1 MLHKKLHM
9 PINIP
14 LSTDFKIESSEFDYE
29 IIKKFHKFDSLNQA
43 YIKDF
48 FKDYFKDKLSKV
60 ISNNFFFFWDQII
73 PIILKSKYKKEGLYQ
88 LFRFSNEILY
98 NFSYVETLTKSTFI
112 YENLSKVFLFSGYL
126 TNILAKDEKLLDIL
140 QPEYAMRL
148 NGNITFYK
156 NSFDRLNVNVKEEEF
171 LLNSL
176 RKNHRLLKFQIL
188 FALINQ
194 EINIKRAS
202 NELSLLAQ
210 ATIDISLKIIQKQI
224 LHKFKVKDLR
234 YSIIAYGRFAT
245 STMTANSDLDL
256 VFLYDDIK
264 EKEQLNP
271 KIYMEL
277 FRQIIKFLS
286 VKTEEDFMYEVDT
299 KLKPSGKGGPLA
311 CTYSN
316 FEEYHLKKSY
326 SWEKIA
332 LKKTKIINEN
342 DFKEKSINLL
352 NKLKSIPISPDEVAN
367 EISLMRT
374 NKTSN
379 NDEVKKE
386 KLKWFETKYAGGGQ
400 RDIEFLDFLN
410 EYNSISISKEEKD
423 KKFMLIN
430 RMKALYF
437 NLDQIMNICFEDN
450 KQEHL
455 PSNAV
460 NILINE
466 TNEKDLGTLKAY
478 VNQGKKEIYKFL
490 NDIVESLKIEQ
501 PYKKIDRS

>member
-1 MLHKKLHM
+1 
-9 PINIP
+9 
-14 LSTDFKIESSEFDYE
+14 
-29 IIKKFHKFDSLNQA
+29 
-43 YIKDF
+43 
-48 FKDYFKDKLSKV
+48 
-60 ISNNFFFFWDQII
+60 
-73 PIILKSKYKKEGLYQ
+73 
-88 LFRFSNEILY
+88 
-98 NFSYVETLTKSTFI
+98 
-112 YENLSKVFLFSGYL
+112 LFSGYL

-156 NSFDRLNVNVKEEEF
+156 NSFDRLNVSVKDEEI

-188 FALINQ
+188 FALIND

-210 ATIDISLKIIQKQI
+210 ATFDISLKIIHAQI
-224 LHKFKVKDLR
+224 SAKYKVENLK

-256 VFLYDDIK
+256 VFIYDDENGD
-264 EKEQLNP
+264 EKASR
-271 KIYMEL
+271 KIYVEL

-286 VKTEEDFMYEVDT
+286 VKTEEGLMYEVDT
-299 KLKPSGKGGPLA
+299 KLKPSGKGGPVA

-316 FEEYHLKKSY
+316 FKDYHLKKSY

-342 DFKEKSINLL
+342 DFKEKSIDLL
-352 NKLKSIPISPDEVAN
+352 NKLKSIPISQDKVAN

-374 NKTSN
+374 DKAPN
-379 NDEVKKE
+379 NNEVKKE
-386 KLKWFETKYAGGGQ
+386 TLKWFETKYAGGGQ
-400 RDIEFLDFLN
+400 RDIEFLDFFN
-410 EYNSISISKEEKD
+410 ENNSISISQEEKA

-430 RMKALYF
+430 RMKSLFF

-460 NILINE
+460 NILIKE
-466 TNEKDLGTLKAY
+466 TNEKDLGSLKAT
-478 VNQGKKEIYKFL
+478 VKLGRKEIYKFL
-490 NDIVESLKIEQ
+490 NEVVEFLKIAR
-501 PYKKIDRS
+501 PNKKN

>member
-1 MLHKKLHM
+1 MLHKKLHI

-29 IIKKFHKFDSLNQA
+29 IIKKIQKFDSLSQTN
-43 YIKDF
+43 IKKF

-60 ISNNFFFFWDQII
+60 ISNNFYFFLDRII
-73 PIILKSKYKKEGLYQ
+73 PIILKSKYHKEGIYQ

-98 NFSYVETLTKSTFI
+98 NFSYIETLTKSTFI
-112 YENLSKVFLFSGYL
+112 YENLSRVFLFSGYL

-156 NSFDRLNVNVKEEEF
+156 NSFDRLNVSVKDEEI

-188 FALINQ
+188 FALIND
-194 EINIKRAS
+194 EIDIKRAS

-210 ATIDISLKIIQKQI
+210 ATLDISLKIIHVQI
-224 LHKFKVKDLR
+224 SAKYKVENLK

-256 VFLYDDIK
+256 VFIYDDENGD
-264 EKEQLNP
+264 EKASR
-271 KIYMEL
+271 KIYVEL

-286 VKTEEDFMYEVDT
+286 VKTEEGLMYEVDT
-299 KLKPSGKGGPLA
+299 KLKPSGKGGPVA

-316 FEEYHLKKSY
+316 FKDYHLKKSY

-342 DFKEKSINLL
+342 DFNIL
-352 NKLKSIPISPDEVAN
+352 NEVA
-367 EISLMRT
+367 L
-374 NKTSN
+374 KTSKQLSGFIKYLN
-379 NDEVKKE
+379 N
-386 KLKWFETKYAGGGQ
+386 F
-400 RDIEFLDFLN
+400 
-410 EYNSISISKEEKD
+410 NS
-423 KKFMLIN
+423 
-430 RMKALYF
+430 
-437 NLDQIMNICFEDN
+437 N
-450 KQEHL
+450 K
-455 PSNAV
+455 
-460 NILINE
+460 
-466 TNEKDLGTLKAY
+466 
-478 VNQGKKEIYKFL
+478 
-490 NDIVESLKIEQ
+490 
-501 PYKKIDRS
+501 

>member
-1 MLHKKLHM
+1 M
-9 PINIP
+9 
-14 LSTDFKIESSEFDYE
+14 
-29 IIKKFHKFDSLNQA
+29 
-43 YIKDF
+43 
-48 FKDYFKDKLSKV
+48 
-60 ISNNFFFFWDQII
+60 
-73 PIILKSKYKKEGLYQ
+73 
-88 LFRFSNEILY
+88 
-98 NFSYVETLTKSTFI
+98 
-112 YENLSKVFLFSGYL
+112 FSGYL

-156 NSFDRLNVNVKEEEF
+156 NSFDKLNISLKDEES

-194 EINIKRAS
+194 EINISRAS

-210 ATIDISLKIIQKQI
+210 ATIDFSLKIIQEQI
-224 LHKFKVKDLR
+224 SRKFKLENLR

-264 EKEQLNP
+264 EKEKLNP

-277 FRQIIKFLS
+277 FKQIIKFLS
-286 VKTEEDFMYEVDT
+286 VKTEEGFMYEVDT

-332 LKKTKIINEN
+332 LKKTRIINEN
-342 DFKEKSINLL
+342 DFKVKSINLL
-352 NKLKSIPISPDEVAN
+352 NKLKTIPISPDEVAN

-374 NKTSN
+374 DKTSN
-379 NDEVKKE
+379 NDDVKKE

-410 EYNSISISKEEKD
+410 ENNSISISQDID
-423 KKFMLIN
+423 KKFMLIK

-460 NILINE
+460 NILIKE
-466 TNEKDLGTLKAY
+466 TNEKDLGSLKAT
-478 VNQGKKEIYKFL
+478 VSLGKKEIYKFL
-490 NDIVESLKIEQ
+490 NEVGIFVCILNCNSNHSYHLLRLHGT
-501 PYKKIDRS
+501 KK

>member
-29 IIKKFHKFDSLNQA
+29 IINKFHKFDSLNQA

-60 ISNNFFFFWDQII
+60 ISNNFYFFWDQMI
-73 PIILKSKYKKEGLYQ
+73 PIILKSKYKNEGLYQ

-98 NFSYVETLTKSTFI
+98 NFSYIETLTKSTFI

-126 TNILAKDEKLLDIL
+126 SNILAKDEKLLDIL

-156 NSFDRLNVNVKEEEF
+156 NSLDKLDISHKDEES
-171 LLNSL
+171 LLNSM

-194 EINIKRAS
+194 EININRAS
-202 NELSLLAQ
+202 TELSLLAQ
-210 ATIDISLKIIQKQI
+210 ATVDFSLKFIHEQI
-224 LHKFKVKDLR
+224 SRKFKVEDLR
-234 YSIIAYGRFAT
+234 YSVIAYGRFAT

-256 VFLYDDIK
+256 VFLYDDII

-286 VKTEEDFMYEVDT
+286 VKTEEGFMYEVDT
-299 KLKPSGKGGPLA
+299 KLKPSGKSGPLA
-311 CTYSN
+311 STYSN

-332 LKKTKIINEN
+332 LKKTRIINEN
-342 DFKEKSINLL
+342 DFKAKSINLL
-352 NKLKSIPISPDEVAN
+352 NKLKSIPISPDEVVN

-374 NKTSN
+374 DKTSN
-379 NDEVKKE
+379 NDDVKKE

-400 RDIEFLDFLN
+400 RDIEFLEFLN
-410 EYNSISISKEEKD
+410 ENNSISISQEEKD
-423 KKFMLIN
+423 KKFMLIK

-460 NILINE
+460 NILIKE
-466 TNEKDLGTLKAY
+466 TNEKDLGSLKAT
-478 VNQGKKEIYKFL
+478 VNLGKKEIYKFL
-490 NDIVESLKIEQ
+490 NEVVESVKIARHN
-501 PYKKIDRS
+501 K

>member
-1 MLHKKLHM
+1 MLHKKLHI

-29 IIKKFHKFDSLNQA
+29 IIKKIQKFDSLSQTN
-43 YIKDF
+43 IKDF

-60 ISNNFFFFWDQII
+60 ISNNFYFFWDRII
-73 PIILKSKYKKEGLYQ
+73 PIILKSKYHKEGIYQ

-98 NFSYVETLTKSTFI
+98 NFSYIETLTKSTFI
-112 YENLSKVFLFSGYL
+112 YENLSRIFLFSGYL

-156 NSFDRLNVNVKEEEF
+156 NSFDRMNVSVKDEEI

-188 FALINQ
+188 FALIND

-210 ATIDISLKIIQKQI
+210 ATLDISLKIIHAQI
-224 LHKFKVKDLR
+224 SAKYKVENLK

-256 VFLYDDIK
+256 VFIYDDENGDK
-264 EKEQLNP
+264 KASR
-271 KIYMEL
+271 KIYVEL

-286 VKTEEDFMYEVDT
+286 VKTEEGLMYEVDT
-299 KLKPSGKGGPLA
+299 KLKPSGKGGPVA
-311 CTYSN
+311 CTYEN
-316 FEEYHLKKSY
+316 FKEYHEKSSY

-332 LKKTKIINEN
+332 LKKTRVVNEN
-342 DFKEKSINLL
+342 IFNHKIINLL
-352 NKLKSIPISPDEVAN
+352 NKLKSLPIYQNKVAY

-374 NKTSN
+374 DNNSNK
-379 NDEVKKE
+379 DLVQKE
-386 KLKWFETKYAGGGQ
+386 TLKWFETKYAGGGQ
-400 RDIEFLDFLN
+400 RDIEYLN
-410 EYNSISISKEEKD
+410 FFNEKNSILISQDEIQ
-423 KKFMLIN
+423 KKFMLIS
-430 RMKALYF
+430 RMQDLYF
-437 NLDQIMNICFEDN
+437 YLDQIMNICFEEK
-450 KQEHL
+450 KQDHL
-455 PSNAV
+455 PSKAV
-460 NILINE
+460 NMLIKE
-466 TNEKDLGTLKAY
+466 TNEKDLGTLKAT
-478 VNQGKKEIYKFL
+478 VKLGRKELYSFL
-490 NDIVESLKIEQ
+490 NEIVESQKISSSHQ
-501 PYKKIDRS
+501 

>member
-1 MLHKKLHM
+1 MLHKKLHI

-29 IIKKFHKFDSLNQA
+29 IINKFHKFDSLNQTN
-43 YIKDF
+43 IKDF
-48 FKDYFKDKLSKV
+48 FESYFKDKLSEV
-60 ISNNFFFFWDQII
+60 ISNNFYFFWDQMI
-73 PIILKSKYKKEGLYQ
+73 PIILKSKYKNEGLYQ

-98 NFSYVETLTKSTFI
+98 NFSYIETLTKSTFI

-156 NSFDRLNVNVKEEEF
+156 NSFDKLNISLEDEES

-176 RKNHRLLKFQIL
+176 RKNHRFLKFQIL

-194 EINIKRAS
+194 EININRAS

-210 ATIDISLKIIQKQI
+210 AIIDYSLKIIQEQI
-224 LHKFKVKDLR
+224 SRKFKVENLR

-264 EKEQLNP
+264 EKEKLNP
-271 KIYMEL
+271 KLYMEL
-277 FRQIIKFLS
+277 FKQIIKFLS
-286 VKTEEDFMYEVDT
+286 VKTEEGFIYEVDT
-299 KLKPSGKGGPLA
+299 KLKPSGKSGPLA

-332 LKKTKIINEN
+332 LKKTRIINEN
-342 DFKEKSINLL
+342 DFKAKSINLL
-352 NKLKSIPISPDEVAN
+352 NKLKSTPISSDEVAN

-374 NKTSN
+374 DKTSN
-379 NDEVKKE
+379 NVDVKKE
-386 KLKWFETKYAGGGQ
+386 KLKWFETKYAAGGQ

-410 EYNSISISKEEKD
+410 VNNSISISQEEKD

-437 NLDQIMNICFEDN
+437 NLDQIMNVCFEDN

-460 NILINE
+460 NILIKE
-466 TNEKDLGTLKAY
+466 TKEKDLGSLKAT

-490 NDIVESLKIEQ
+490 NEVVESVKIARN
-501 PYKKIDRS
+501 KI

>member
-1 MLHKKLHM
+1 MLHKKLHI

-29 IIKKFHKFDSLNQA
+29 IIKKIQKFDSLSQTN
-43 YIKDF
+43 IKDF

-60 ISNNFFFFWDQII
+60 ISNNFYFFWDRII
-73 PIILKSKYKKEGLYQ
+73 PIILKSKYHKEGIYQ

-98 NFSYVETLTKSTFI
+98 NFSYIETLTKNTFI
-112 YENLSKVFLFSGYL
+112 YENLSRIFLFSGYL

-156 NSFDRLNVNVKEEEF
+156 NSFDRLNISVKDEEI

-188 FALINQ
+188 FALIND

-210 ATIDISLKIIQKQI
+210 ATFDISLKIIHAQI
-224 LHKFKVKDLR
+224 SAKYKVENLK

-256 VFLYDDIK
+256 VFLYDDIIEK
-264 EKEQLNP
+264 EKLNP

-286 VKTEEDFMYEVDT
+286 VKTEENFMYEVDT
-299 KLKPSGKGGPLA
+299 KLKPSRKGGPLA
-311 CTYSN
+311 STYSN

-332 LKKTKIINEN
+332 LKKTIIINEN
-342 DFKEKSINLL
+342 DFKAKSINLL

-374 NKTSN
+374 DKTSN
-379 NDEVKKE
+379 IDDVKIE

-410 EYNSISISKEEKD
+410 ENNSISISQEEKD

-437 NLDQIMNICFEDN
+437 NLDQIMNICFEDD

-460 NILINE
+460 NTLIKE
-466 TNEKDLGTLKAY
+466 TNEKDLGSLKAT
-478 VNQGKKEIYKFL
+478 VNLGKKEIYKFL
-490 NDIVESLKIEQ
+490 NEIVESIKVARHN
-501 PYKKIDRS
+501 K

>member
-1 MLHKKLHM
+1 
-9 PINIP
+9 
-14 LSTDFKIESSEFDYE
+14 
-29 IIKKFHKFDSLNQA
+29 
-43 YIKDF
+43 
-48 FKDYFKDKLSKV
+48 
-60 ISNNFFFFWDQII
+60 
-73 PIILKSKYKKEGLYQ
+73 
-88 LFRFSNEILY
+88 
-98 NFSYVETLTKSTFI
+98 
-112 YENLSKVFLFSGYL
+112 LFSGYL

-156 NSFDRLNVNVKEEEF
+156 NSFDRLNVSVKDEEI

-188 FALINQ
+188 FALIND

-210 ATIDISLKIIQKQI
+210 ATFDISLKIIHAQI
-224 LHKFKVKDLR
+224 SAKYKVENLK

-256 VFLYDDIK
+256 VFIYDDENGD
-264 EKEQLNP
+264 EKAGR
-271 KIYMEL
+271 KIYVEL

-286 VKTEEDFMYEVDT
+286 VKTEEGLMYEVDT
-299 KLKPSGKGGPLA
+299 KLKPSGKGGPVA

-316 FEEYHLKKSY
+316 FKDYHLKKSY

-342 DFKEKSINLL
+342 DFKEKSIDLL
-352 NKLKSIPISPDEVAN
+352 NKLKSIPISQDKVAN

-374 NKTSN
+374 DKAPN
-379 NDEVKKE
+379 NNEVKKE
-386 KLKWFETKYAGGGQ
+386 TLKWFETKYAGGGQ
-400 RDIEFLDFLN
+400 RDIEFLDFFN
-410 EYNSISISKEEKD
+410 ENNSISISQEEKA

-430 RMKALYF
+430 RMKSLFF

-460 NILINE
+460 NILIKE
-466 TNEKDLGTLKAY
+466 TNEKDLGSLKAT
-478 VNQGKKEIYKFL
+478 VILGRKEIYKFL
-490 NDIVESLKIEQ
+490 NEVVELLKIAQ
-501 PYKKIDRS
+501 PNKKI

>member
-1 MLHKKLHM
+1 
-9 PINIP
+9 
-14 LSTDFKIESSEFDYE
+14 
-29 IIKKFHKFDSLNQA
+29 
-43 YIKDF
+43 
-48 FKDYFKDKLSKV
+48 
-60 ISNNFFFFWDQII
+60 
-73 PIILKSKYKKEGLYQ
+73 
-88 LFRFSNEILY
+88 
-98 NFSYVETLTKSTFI
+98 
-112 YENLSKVFLFSGYL
+112 LFSGYL

-156 NSFDRLNVNVKEEEF
+156 NSFDRMNVSVKDEEI

-188 FALINQ
+188 FALIND

-210 ATIDISLKIIQKQI
+210 ATFDISLKIIHAQI
-224 LHKFKVKDLR
+224 SAKYKVENLK

-256 VFLYDDIK
+256 VFIYDDENGD
-264 EKEQLNP
+264 EKASR
-271 KIYMEL
+271 KIYVEL

-286 VKTEEDFMYEVDT
+286 VKTEEGLMYEVDT
-299 KLKPSGKGGPLA
+299 KLKPSGKGGPVA

-316 FEEYHLKKSY
+316 FKDYHLKKSY

-342 DFKEKSINLL
+342 DFKEKSIDLL
-352 NKLKSIPISPDEVAN
+352 NKLKSIPISQDKVAN

-374 NKTSN
+374 DKAPN
-379 NDEVKKE
+379 NNEVKKE
-386 KLKWFETKYAGGGQ
+386 TLKWFETKYAGGGQ
-400 RDIEFLDFLN
+400 RDIEFLDFFN
-410 EYNSISISKEEKD
+410 ENNSISISQEEKA

-430 RMKALYF
+430 RMKSLFF

-460 NILINE
+460 NILIKE
-466 TNEKDLGTLKAY
+466 TNEKDLGSLKAT
-478 VNQGKKEIYKFL
+478 VKLGRKEIYKFL
-490 NDIVESLKIEQ
+490 NEVVEFLKIAR
-501 PYKKIDRS
+501 PNKKN

>member
-1 MLHKKLHM
+1 
-9 PINIP
+9 
-14 LSTDFKIESSEFDYE
+14 
-29 IIKKFHKFDSLNQA
+29 
-43 YIKDF
+43 
-48 FKDYFKDKLSKV
+48 
-60 ISNNFFFFWDQII
+60 
-73 PIILKSKYKKEGLYQ
+73 
-88 LFRFSNEILY
+88 
-98 NFSYVETLTKSTFI
+98 
-112 YENLSKVFLFSGYL
+112 LFSGYL

-156 NSFDRLNVNVKEEEF
+156 NSFDRMNVSVKDEEI

-188 FALINQ
+188 FALIND

-210 ATIDISLKIIQKQI
+210 ATFDISLKIIHAQI
-224 LHKFKVKDLR
+224 SAKYKVENLK

-256 VFLYDDIK
+256 VFIYDDENGY
-264 EKEQLNP
+264 EKASH
-271 KIYMEL
+271 KIYVEL
-277 FRQIIKFLS
+277 FRQLIKFLS
-286 VKTEEDFMYEVDT
+286 VKTEEGLMYEVDT
-299 KLKPSGKGGPLA
+299 KLKPSGKGGPVA

-316 FEEYHLKKSY
+316 FKDYHLKKSY

-342 DFKEKSINLL
+342 DFKEKSIDLL
-352 NKLKSIPISPDEVAN
+352 NKLKSIPISQDKVAN
-367 EISLMRT
+367 EISLMRIDKAPN
-374 NKTSN
+374 NK
-379 NDEVKKE
+379 EVKKE
-386 KLKWFETKYAGGGQ
+386 TLKWFETKYAGGGQ
-400 RDIEFLDFLN
+400 RDIEFLDFFN
-410 EYNSISISKEEKD
+410 ENNSISISQEEKA

-430 RMKALYF
+430 RMKSLFF

-460 NILINE
+460 NILIKE
-466 TNEKDLGTLKAY
+466 TNEKDLGSLKAT
-478 VNQGKKEIYKFL
+478 VKLGRKEIYKFL
-490 NDIVESLKIEQ
+490 NEVVEFLKIAR
-501 PYKKIDRS
+501 PNKKN

>member
-1 MLHKKLHM
+1 MLHKKLHI

-29 IIKKFHKFDSLNQA
+29 IIKKIQKFDSLSQTN
-43 YIKDF
+43 IKDF

-60 ISNNFFFFWDQII
+60 ISNNFYFFWDRII
-73 PIILKSKYKKEGLYQ
+73 PIILKSKYHKEGIYQ

-98 NFSYVETLTKSTFI
+98 NFSYIETLTKNTFI
-112 YENLSKVFLFSGYL
+112 YENLSRIFLFSGYL

-156 NSFDRLNVNVKEEEF
+156 NSFDRLNISVKDEEI

-188 FALINQ
+188 FALIND

-210 ATIDISLKIIQKQI
+210 ATFDISLKIIHAQI
-224 LHKFKVKDLR
+224 SAKYKVENLK

-256 VFLYDDIK
+256 VFIYDDENGD
-264 EKEQLNP
+264 EKASR
-271 KIYMEL
+271 KIYVEL

-286 VKTEEDFMYEVDT
+286 VKTEEGLMYEVDT
-299 KLKPSGKGGPLA
+299 KLKPSGKGGPVA

-316 FEEYHLKKSY
+316 FKDYHLKKSY

-342 DFKEKSINLL
+342 DFKEKSIDLL
-352 NKLKSIPISPDEVAN
+352 NKLKSIPISQDKVAN

-374 NKTSN
+374 DKAPN
-379 NDEVKKE
+379 NNEVKKAS
-386 KLKWFETKYAGGGQ
+386 LKWFETKYAGGGQ
-400 RDIEFLDFLN
+400 RDIEFLDFFN
-410 EYNSISISKEEKD
+410 ENNSISISQEEKA

-430 RMKALYF
+430 RMKCLFF

-460 NILINE
+460 NILIKE
-466 TNEKDLGTLKAY
+466 TNEKDLGSLKAT
-478 VNQGKKEIYKFL
+478 VKLGRKEIYKFL
-490 NDIVESLKIEQ
+490 NEVVEFLKIAR
-501 PYKKIDRS
+501 PNKKN